1 MEKQKIFIVWV
12 GGTPN
17 YFNTLIEAQIEKLNW
32 LYKGY
37 DNIQIEITTK
47 IK

>member
-1 MEKQKIFIVWV
+1 MKKEKKYIVWV
-12 GGTPN
+12 GGIPN

-37 DNIQIEITTK
+37 NDIIIETINK
-47 IK
+47 QQ